1 MDGGGSA
8 GGGTDGGG
16 GNAGG
21 GADGGGADGGGGGAG
36 GVDAGPP
43 REAAVDCGS
52 APSLSNLRLQSVV
65 SGDELDK
72 LIYAAQPPG
81 SSDWYLV
88 RQSGEIHLFSG
99 GTLRPGTVLD
109 LSDEVGS
116 FKDGGDER
124 GLLGLAFPPD
134 FAQSKLFYVALTPAD
149 GGGDLT
155 NHDLI
160 REYRRTDSGA
170 SLVRTL
176 LDLGETPPNHNG
188 GTLLFGPDG
197 KLYVGTGDGGEG
209 CGAGG
214 VSQDLN
220 SRFGKILRLDPKAA
234 GSAPAVALYGL
245 RNPFRFSFD
254 RDTGDLLIGDVGA
267 DDFEE
272 VDFAPAGSGQLNFGW
287 PSFEAKRSANC
298 SPLRPGSTHTP
309 PILEVGRRSN
319 GCQGQPCEWASLI
332 GGVVYRG
339 SALPALYGTYI
350 TADYMEPYL
359 TAFKYCHPTRSPIAT
374 LHRDMLGFGSV
385 AAFVEDNAGELY
397 LVVDRRGLSK
407 VVAR

>member
-1 MDGGGSA
+1 
-8 GGGTDGGG
+8 
-16 GNAGG
+16 
-21 GADGGGADGGGGGAG
+21 
-36 GVDAGPP
+36 
-43 REAAVDCGS
+43 
-52 APSLSNLRLQSVV
+52 
-65 SGDELDK
+65 
-72 LIYAAQPPG
+72 
-81 SSDWYLV
+81 
-88 RQSGEIHLFSG
+88 
-99 GTLRPGTVLD
+99 
-109 LSDEVGS
+109 
-116 FKDGGDER
+116 
-124 GLLGLAFPPD
+124 LGLAFPPD
-134 FAQSKLFYVALTPAD
+134 FTQSKLFYVALTPAD

-170 SLVRTL
+170 TLVRTL

-214 VSQDLN
+214 VSQDLD
-220 SRFGKILRLDPKAA
+220 SRFGKILRIDPKAA
-234 GSAPAVALYGL
+234 GSAPAVAHYGL

-272 VDFAPAGSGQLNFGW
+272 VDFAPAGSNQLNFGW
-287 PSFEAKRSANC
+287 PTFEANRSANC

-339 SALPALYGTYI
+339 SALPALYGAYI